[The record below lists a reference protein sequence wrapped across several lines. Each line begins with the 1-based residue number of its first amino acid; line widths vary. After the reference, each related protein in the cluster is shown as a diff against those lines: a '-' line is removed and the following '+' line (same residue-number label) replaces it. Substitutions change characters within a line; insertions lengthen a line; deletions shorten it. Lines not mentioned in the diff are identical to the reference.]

1 VRSVVEYLS
10 ALGRGSRQDERMEQP
25 LDVPELAAGEGFTLR
40 PWRLSDLDLVREASE
55 DDHIPL
61 ITTVPSLF
69 SDAEG
74 VAFVERQWERATTRA
89 GYSFVIV
96 NPAGEPVGNMGLW
109 LKDLGQGRASLGY
122 WVVKS
127 ARGRG
132 AAGIALEAV
141 AGWAR
146 RELRIPRLEL
156 YVEPWNSASMRTAER
171 VGFQREGLMRSWQQV
186 GAERRD
192 MFMYSLLSDGQ

>member
-1 VRSVVEYLS
+1 
-10 ALGRGSRQDERMEQP
+10 M
-25 LDVPELAAGEGFTLR
+25 PELAAGEGFTLR
-40 PWRLSDLDLVREASE
+40 PWRMSDLDLVREASG

-61 ITTVPSLF
+61 ITTVPSPF
-69 SDAEG
+69 SEAEG
-74 VAFVERQWERATTRA
+74 VAFVERQWGRAITRS
-89 GYSFVIV
+89 GYPFVIV
-96 NPAGEPVGNMGLW
+96 SPDGESVGNVGLW

-141 AGWAR
+141 VGWAR
-146 RELRIPRLEL
+146 QELRIPRLEL
-156 YVEPWNSASMRTAER
+156 YVEPWNSASWRTAER

-192 MFMYSLLSDGQ
+192 MFMYSLLTDGQ

>member
-1 VRSVVEYLS
+1 
-10 ALGRGSRQDERMEQP
+10 MEEP
-25 LDVPELAAGEGFTLR
+25 LYVPELAAGEGFTLR
-40 PWRLSDLDLVREASE
+40 PWRMPDLDLVREASE

-61 ITTVPSLF
+61 ITTVPSPF
-69 SDAEG
+69 SEAGG
-74 VAFVERQWERATTRA
+74 VAFVERQWGRATTGT
-89 GYSFVIV
+89 GYPFVIV
-96 NPAGEPVGNMGLW
+96 SPDGEPVGNVGLW

-132 AAGIALEAV
+132 VAGTALEAV
-141 AGWAR
+141 VGWAR

-156 YVEPWNSASMRTAER
+156 YVEPWNRASWRTAER

-186 GAERRD
+186 GTERRD
-192 MFMYSLLSDGQ
+192 MFMYSLLTDGQ